1 MNLFMK
7 TMKYTKQQKAKYAL
21 DVYKANKN
29 CKPVTYN
36 GVTYKSKTQ
45 CMILNDLTE
54 KELNEYLNN
63 K

>member
-1 MNLFMK
+1 
-7 TMKYTKQQKAKYAL
+7 MKYSKEQKVKYAL

-29 CKPVTYN
+29 CKPITYN

-45 CMILNDLTE
+45 CMVLNDLTE